1 MERIIKS
8 CKNGTLQS
16 KKNLPCGSLEKNH
29 EIVCR
34 GDEKVDFNKDLSLST
49 SGIEGMLKEYEAD
62 VHTGMDVKK
71 MAVKILLKESNTLF
85 ADMLK

>member
-1 MERIIKS
+1 M
-8 CKNGTLQS
+8 
-16 KKNLPCGSLEKNH
+16 
-29 EIVCR
+29 
-34 GDEKVDFNKDLSLST
+34 DFNKDLSLST